1 MAETE
6 SVPSTPPVAS
16 SLAGKHIVLG
26 VTGGIAAYKAVE
38 VVSRLRKAGAHV
50 HVIMTR
56 GAQNFVTELTFR
68 EMSGE
73 PVITDMWAKVTHY
86 HVEHIALAQLAD
98 VILVAP
104 ATANVL
110 AKAACGMADDMLTT
124 TLLATKAPIF
134 VAPAMNTA
142 MYENPVTQENIERL
156 RTRGVHIIAPASGQ
170 LACGTSGAGRLPEPV
185 ELVSVLERF
194 FAAQKRDLAGR
205 KIVVTAGGTHEP
217 LDPVRFLGNRSTGKM
232 GFAVAEAAAAR
243 GANVVLVTGPVNLAT
258 PAGVYRVDV
267 LTAQE
272 MHDAVLAQYA
282 DADAVI
288 KAAAVADYRPKERAG
303 QKIKK
308 KDGSLVLE
316 LVRNP
321 DILKELGERKT
332 HQILVGFA
340 AETERVLEYAAGKLK
355 KKNLDFIVAN
365 DVSRTDAGFSADTN
379 RVTILGAD
387 GTQTQPPLMSKRALA
402 DVILDGVAGALAAQA
417 HGSL

>member
-68 EMSGE
+68 EMSDE

-86 HVEHIALAQLAD
+86 HVEHIALAKLAD
-98 VILVAP
+98 AVLVAP
-104 ATANVL
+104 ATANFL

-124 TLLATKAPIF
+124 TLLATKAPVFI
-134 VAPAMNTA
+134 APAMNTA
-142 MYENPVTQENIERL
+142 MYENAVTQENIERL

-340 AETERVLEYAAGKLK
+340 AETERVLEYEAGKLK